1 MCDDDIDDDDV
12 ACEICGL
19 FHQDEDV
26 ADDRAEHDRALQE
39 NAWDEGYFWG
49 LNDGAARTTV
59 KVPSARNP
67 YRKEKP

>member
-1 MCDDDIDDDDV
+1 MDNPNPLAWMDK
-12 ACEICGL
+12 A
-19 FHQDEDV
+19 QDEH
-26 ADDRAEHDRALQE
+26 ERALQE
-39 NAWDEGYFWG
+39 KAWDEGYFWG